1 MKRIALLVI
10 GLLAIALAALAQSEA
25 EPGGESPSDSGFLV
39 RQLENSLSGPGRTV
53 RFENTRGVIS
63 SSARVGRITV
73 ADDAGVWLELNDVA
87 LDWSR
92 LQLLRARLQVNSLSA
107 ASGTW
112 FRLPQPQRQPG
123 VVLPEAEARP
133 FSLPQLPVSVEV
145 RNVQVDRFTFG
156 EPVFGQAADLAL
168 SGAVTLASGVLDSR
182 LDVRRLDGPG
192 GTLGLT
198 AAFSNA
204 TRALNLDVALSEP
217 AGGIAATL
225 LRIEGR
231 PALDLTLAGSGPLD
245 NLDLT
250 LALDADKTRL
260 VDGTLGLRGT
270 EAGLG
275 FTVAVDGDISPLVP
289 PDFRSFFGP
298 GTIDVSGL
306 RLADGGLRIDTARV
320 KGPVLTLDG
329 RLEAAPGFQ
338 LTRLDL
344 TGQLGDPAAPPIT
357 LPVAGGA
364 TRLNGATL
372 RVNFGESTL
381 WDGLLVLDRFETG
394 GIRMEDVTVSMG
406 GRARD
411 LADPEKR
418 DVSLVLEGLATGV
431 GSQDPRIAAALGNR
445 LDFFADVGLPAEG
458 PVNIR
463 QAQLGGNGVSLF
475 ASGLVRDL
483 AFDGRAAARLADLAV
498 LRGLTGRDL
507 SGALR
512 LNLVGSASPLTRGFD
527 MTFDGEGEALRLGQP
542 RVDGLLAGT
551 TRLSG
556 RAVRD
561 ETGFRTEDLT
571 ITNPQMSLTS
581 NGIYSTARTDIGFE
595 ARINDLAVVDPAAS
609 GALTARG
616 SAAGAGRTIDL
627 SLAADMPEG
636 SLGGREVSGLALGFD
651 GRIDGSDI
659 AGSLNGGG
667 SLGDQPLTMAGDIA
681 LAGSERKVSGLR
693 IGLGP
698 SQLAGDLV
706 QSGSAPVIGQLT
718 LTAPDLAPVA
728 ALALTEASG
737 AVDAD
742 IRLSGEGT
750 RQDAAIQAR
759 ARNVAVAGTRI
770 DDFTADLRVTDA
782 RGVPMA
788 EGTVNGTGLAV
799 AGLDIASLA
808 LTATQDTPERMDVVL
823 DGRMTNGT
831 LLDASGSL
839 ARPDASGLTATLATL
854 NLRQEAGSATLTA
867 PVTLEVAQTGTVTLS
882 PLTLDFG
889 DGMLTAVGS
898 AGDTLDLALDVQT
911 LPLALANGLRPELG
925 LGGQVSGTA
934 RVTGPRASPDITFDL
949 AGTGVTA
956 AAARAAGLP
965 PLEARATGRT
975 EAGRRLAL
983 DASVS
988 GSGLDGRL
996 TGTAP
1001 LGDGALDLAV
1011 DLRSFPLQLVDRA
1024 AGQRGLSGTVS
1035 GTMQI
1040 TGPLAAPRVAF
1051 DLAGTGLGDQMTRS
1065 SGIPAIDLTA
1075 AGAVA
1080 GNALTL
1086 DRAQAR
1092 GAGGLSLDARGTVPF
1107 AGTGLDLRFEGSLP
1121 LSLADPFLAD
1131 RAAQATGNL
1140 RLSGSASGSLQAP
1153 RLSGGASL
1161 AGGSFTDPGTNLR
1174 LQGVTAEATFEG
1186 DTVRLQSARADVVGG
1201 GAVTASGRI
1210 GLAPAA
1216 GFPTDFDVQ
1225 MRGVRYTDGAFVTT
1239 VVTGDLNLA
1248 GTLRGTSTLS
1258 GVIDLGPTEISIS
1271 SSLGGASTAI
1281 VDQVDHIRPP
1291 ARVLETLSRARVD
1304 ERDTASASQSRMLLD
1319 LRVRAPNQ
1327 IFVRGRGLDAEL
1339 GGELTI
1345 RGSTSDVQPVG
1356 QFDLRRGQIVLAA
1369 QRIEFTEGS
1378 LVLLG
1383 DLDPRINFQAR
1394 TQSGDVVAIVTVT
1407 GRASSPDITF
1417 SSEPPLPQDEVLSRL
1432 LFNRATQNLTPF
1444 QAAQLASTAAEL
1456 SGQGGPGILS
1466 QLRSSVGLDD
1476 LDVITTDTGGT
1487 AVQAGKYLDDNI
1499 YLDVQTGSD
1508 GITRAE
1514 IVLDLTDSVTARG
1527 SVSSEGDST
1536 LGLFYERD
1544 Y

>member
-25 EPGGESPSDSGFLV
+25 QTGGESPSDSGFLV

-53 RFENTRGVIS
+53 RFENTRGVMS
-63 SSARVGRITV
+63 STARVGRITV
-73 ADDAGVWLELNDVA
+73 ADGAGVWLELNDVA

-92 LQLLRARLQVNSLSA
+92 LQLLRARLRVDSLSA

-112 FRLPQPQRQPG
+112 FRRPEPPDQPG
-123 VVLPEAEARP
+123 VVLPEAEAQP
-133 FSLPQLPVSVEV
+133 FSLPQLPVSIEV
-145 RNVQVDRFTFG
+145 RNVQVDHFTFG
-156 EPVFGQAADLAL
+156 EPVFGQAADIALAG
-168 SGAVTLASGVLDSR
+168 SVTLASGVLDSR

-192 GTLGLT
+192 GTLGLQ
-198 AAFSNA
+198 AAFSND
-204 TRALNLDVALSEP
+204 TRALNLDLSLSEP
-217 AGGIAATL
+217 EGGIAATL
-225 LRIEGR
+225 LRIDGR
-231 PALDLTLAGSGPLD
+231 PALDLRLAGSGPLE

-250 LALDADKTRL
+250 LALDADHGRL

-275 FTVAVDGDISPLVP
+275 FTAAINGDISPLVP

-320 KGPVLTLDG
+320 KGPVLNLDG
-329 RLEAAPGFQ
+329 RLEAAPGFL

-357 LPVAGGA
+357 LPVAGGT

-394 GIRMEDVTVSMG
+394 GIQMEDVTVSMG
-406 GRARD
+406 GHARD

-418 DVSLVLEGLATGV
+418 DVSVVLEGLATGV

-445 LDFFADVGLPAEG
+445 IDFFADIGLPAEG
-458 PVNIR
+458 PVSIR

-475 ASGLVRDL
+475 AAGLLKDL
-483 AFDGRAAARLADLAV
+483 AFEGRAAARLADLAV

-512 LNLVGSASPLTRGFD
+512 LNLVGSANPLSRAFD
-527 MTFDGEGEALRLGQP
+527 MTFDGEGETLRLGSP
-542 RVDGLLAGT
+542 RVDGLLEGT
-551 TRLSG
+551 TLLKG

-561 ETGFRTEDLT
+561 SNGFRTEDLE
-571 ITNPQMSLTS
+571 ITNPQMSLRS
-581 NGIYSTARTDIGFE
+581 DGIYSSARTDIGFE
-595 ARINDLAVVDPAAS
+595 ARINDLAAVDPAAS

-616 SAAGAGRTIDL
+616 TATGYGRTIDVA
-627 SLAADMPEG
+627 LAADMPEG

-651 GRIDGSDI
+651 GRIDDTDLS
-659 AGSLNGGG
+659 GSLSGGG
-667 SLGDQPLTMAGDIA
+667 SLGDMPLTMAGDIA
-681 LAGSERKVSGLR
+681 LTGSDRRISGLR

-698 SQLAGDLV
+698 SQLAGDLA
-706 QSGSAPVIGQLT
+706 QSGSAPVVGQLT

-728 ALALTEASG
+728 ALALTEATG
-737 AVDAD
+737 AIDAD
-742 IRLSGEGT
+742 IRLSGEGS
-750 RQDAAIQAR
+750 RQDAAVRAQAQ
-759 ARNVAVAGTRI
+759 NVAIAGTRI
-770 DDFTADLRVTDA
+770 EDFTADLRVTDV

-799 AGLDIASLA
+799 AGLDIATLA
-808 LTATQDTPERMDVVL
+808 LTATQDTPEQMDVSL

-831 LLDASGSL
+831 LLEATGSL
-839 ARPDASGLTATLATL
+839 ARPDVNGLSATLATL
-854 NLRQEAGSATLTA
+854 TLRQEASAATLTA
-867 PVTLEVAQTGTVTLS
+867 PVTLSVANGTVTLS

-889 DGMLTAVGS
+889 NGMLTAVGS
-898 AGDTLDLALDVQT
+898 AGDTLDLSLDVSA
-911 LPLALANGLRPELG
+911 LPLALANGLRPDLG

-934 RVTGPRASPDITFDL
+934 RVTGPRAAPDVTFDL
-949 AGTGVTA
+949 AGTGLTSST
-956 AAARAAGLP
+956 ARAAGLP
-965 PLEARATGRT
+965 PLEARATGHT
-975 EAGRRLAL
+975 ETGQRLAL
-983 DASVS
+983 DAAVT

-1011 DLRSFPLQLVDRA
+1011 NLKSFPLALVDRA
-1024 AGQRGLSGTVS
+1024 AGQRGLSGAVS

-1051 DLAGTGLGDQMTRS
+1051 DLAGNGLGDRMTQN

-1075 AGAVA
+1075 TGAVA
-1080 GNALTL
+1080 GNTLTL
-1086 DRAQAR
+1086 SRAQAS
-1092 GAGGLSLDARGTVPF
+1092 GAGGLSLEARGAVPF
-1107 AGTGLDLRFEGSLP
+1107 TGNGLDIRFEGTLP
-1121 LSLADPFLAD
+1121 LSLTDPFLAD

-1140 RLSGSASGSLQAP
+1140 RLSGTASGSLQAP

-1161 AGGSFTDPGTNLR
+1161 ADGTFVDPGTNLR
-1174 LQGVTAEATFEG
+1174 LQGITAEATFEG
-1186 DTVRLQSARADVVGG
+1186 DTVRLQHARADVVGG
-1201 GAVTASGRI
+1201 GAITAAGRI
-1210 GLAPAA
+1210 GLTPAA

-1239 VVTGDLNLA
+1239 VVTGDVNLA
-1248 GTLRGTSTLS
+1248 GSLRGTSTLS

-1291 ARVLETLSRARVD
+1291 ARVLETLARARVD
-1304 ERDTASASQSRMLLD
+1304 ERGQATASQSRMLLD

-1339 GGELTI
+1339 GGELMI

-1356 QFDLRRGQIVLAA
+1356 QFDLRRGKMMLAT
-1369 QRIEFTEGS
+1369 QRIDFTEGS

-1487 AVQAGKYLDDNI
+1487 AVRAGKYLDDNI

-1514 IVLDLTDSVTARG
+1514 IVLDINNSVTARG
-1527 SVSSEGDST
+1527 SVSSEGNST